1 MSKVKLHEDC
11 KVLSEAVYQK
21 EKPQKI
27 NGWEYV
33 DKYYNDQTGFYS
45 EVYKK
50 GDTVIFSIRGT
61 EIKSGIK
68 EAKKDIKND
77 KEMFRKNLPYQ
88 VTNAKSVYDKLVN
101 KYGRENVVVT
111 GHSLGGS
118 IGAILGAEYGVETV
132 TFNAYGIKNLYG
144 LEINYTDNII
154 NYGHAKDAVFV
165 SNIDNH
171 IGKVMVLN
179 DKFDANN
186 GNKDDT
192 VFKYKV
198 GTKQLYFLK
207 EHFLETMGD
216 LSKALEYNPEN
227 INFGNV
233 PLYKLHVEYNDYKD
247 EKFDLKNRVFYD
259 KELDFNQEIDN
270 DTMKSYIKQYLE
282 KPEMPTKTELNK
294 RVHIGNLIYIEEYTR
309 SDGTK
314 VSGYYRAYPQK

>member
-21 EKPQKI
+21 EKPKKI

-77 KEMFRKNLPYQ
+77 KE
-88 VTNAKSVYDKLVN
+88 
-101 KYGRENVVVT
+101 
-111 GHSLGGS
+111 
-118 IGAILGAEYGVETV
+118 
-132 TFNAYGIKNLYG
+132 
-144 LEINYTDNII
+144 
-154 NYGHAKDAVFV
+154 
-165 SNIDNH
+165 
-171 IGKVMVLN
+171 
-179 DKFDANN
+179 
-186 GNKDDT
+186 
-192 VFKYKV
+192 
-198 GTKQLYFLK
+198 
-207 EHFLETMGD
+207 
-216 LSKALEYNPEN
+216 
-227 INFGNV
+227 
-233 PLYKLHVEYNDYKD
+233 
-247 EKFDLKNRVFYD
+247 
-259 KELDFNQEIDN
+259 LDFNQEIDN
-270 DTMKSYIKQYLE
+270 DTMQSYIKQYLE